1 MDAYILRGI
10 IPFQD
15 IEIVDKILSVGD
27 VLYAAVLAFILLG
40 VFRAIRFIW
49 RLFMVKHIRIGDVPE
64 DFALLLTHCKR
75 MFPIESVSY
84 KDKTFTR
91 GMTVRITLSMNKS
104 FVGEFIGMN
113 ADNVVC
119 VVSKDV
125 VAADKLE
132 SIKDLE
138 VASEE

>member
-1 MDAYILRGI
+1 MGVYALREM

-15 IEIVDKILSVGD
+15 IDILDRILSVGD
-27 VLYAAVLAFILLG
+27 VLYAAVLAFILLT
-40 VFRAIRFIW
+40 VFRGMRFVW
-49 RLFMVKHIRIGDVPE
+49 RLFMVRHVHIGDMPE
-64 DFALLLTHCKR
+64 DFALLLAHCRR

-84 KDKTFTR
+84 RDKTFTR
-91 GMTVRITLSMNKS
+91 GMRVRITLSMDKT

-113 ADNVVC
+113 ADNVIC

-132 SIKDLE
+132 SIKSLE
-138 VASEE
+138 DASEE